1 MLERL
6 AKRLRAAADRASPRS
21 GSAEGAVVC
30 GHLGGRRLGAMAPIV
45 ALVVWLAEGVE
56 QAFQGREV
64 AFVGCRGD
72 LRMVGSYNDTDFQV
86 IVLDESPR
94 IEVPWRSAPSVTKLH
109 GRDGYAATHPNRP
122 RRIA

>member
-45 ALVVWLAEGVE
+45 AL
-56 QAFQGREV
+56 
-64 AFVGCRGD
+64 VGCRGD